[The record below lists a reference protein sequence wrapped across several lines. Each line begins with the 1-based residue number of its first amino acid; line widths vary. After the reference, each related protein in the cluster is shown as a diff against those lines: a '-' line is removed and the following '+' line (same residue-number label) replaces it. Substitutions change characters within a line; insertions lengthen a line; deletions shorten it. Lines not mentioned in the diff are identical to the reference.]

1 MLNADSLSIRIKDV
15 QIVHDLSFEV
25 QPGTFVGILGPN
37 GSGKTTLLRAISGV
51 LPFDGSLTFKNQP
64 YSSWSHRQ
72 LASHIAVVQ
81 QNQRIQFDFTVLD
94 FVLLG
99 SLPHK
104 GWLEQTSSKDREQ
117 VEKLLTELN
126 LLPLKNRLV
135 TTLSGGESQR
145 VFLAQALTQKPEL
158 LLLDE
163 PTANLDIFYQ
173 LDLLNQI
180 REQVDNGLTVLAV
193 FHDIELATKY
203 ADSLLILKEGKQIAF
218 GPSEDVVTADLLRTV
233 YRVESKI
240 HRSSN
245 NQIQIQYLNTL

>member
-1 MLNADSLSIRIKDV
+1 M
-15 QIVHDLSFEV
+15 
-25 QPGTFVGILGPN
+25 GILGPN
-37 GSGKTTLLRAISGV
+37 GSGKTTLLRAISGIV
-51 LPFDGSLTFKNQP
+51 PFEGSLTFKNQP

-72 LASHIAVVQ
+72 LASRIAVVQ
-81 QNQRIQFDFTVLD
+81 QNQSIQFDFTVLD

-99 SLPHK
+99 HLPHK
-104 GWLEQTSSKDREQ
+104 NWLETTSSKDHEQ
-117 VEKLLTELN
+117 VEKILNDLN

-135 TTLSGGESQR
+135 TSLSGGESQR

-180 REQVDNGLTVLAV
+180 RAQVDNGLTVLSV

-203 ADSLLILKEGKQIAF
+203 ADSLLVLKDGKQIAF
-218 GPSEDVVTADLLRTV
+218 GPSEDVVTADLLKAV

-245 NQIQIQYLNTL
+245 NQIQIQYLNIL

>member
-1 MLNADSLSIRIKDV
+1 MLKADSLSISIKDV

-51 LPFDGSLTFKNQP
+51 LPFDGFLTFKNQP
-64 YSSWSHRQ
+64 YSSWSHRK

-81 QNQRIQFDFTVLD
+81 QNQRIHFDFTVLD

-99 SLPHK
+99 RLPHK
-104 GWLEQTSSKDREQ
+104 SWLEQTSSEDQKQ
-117 VEKLLTELN
+117 VEKILTELN

-135 TTLSGGESQR
+135 TSLSGGESQR

-180 REQVDNGLTVLAV
+180 REQVKNGLTVLAV

-203 ADSLLILKEGKQIAF
+203 ADSLLVLKQGQQIAF
-218 GPSEDVVTADLLRTV
+218 GPSDKVVTADLLRSV
-233 YRVESKI
+233 YRVESNV